1 MWITCDLH
9 KFLPMS
15 AEDRNNDQGHRRM
28 VINVNVMGEEEFTFV
43 VQGRDTVLSVL
54 KLVESRTGI
63 SPWQQ
68 KISYS
73 GENQNQT
80 HCNSHVK

>member
-1 MWITCDLH
+1 
-9 KFLPMS
+9 
-15 AEDRNNDQGHRRM
+15 M

-73 GENQNQT
+73 GENQNR
-80 HCNSHVK
+80 HMY